1 MTNIFDLMKKF
12 FFKFLFSFL
21 LISSFST
28 SSYATH
34 IIGGD
39 FKVTMT
45 NNGTSSSVYDIQLRL
60 YRDDVNGAVNMPA
73 SVTIGIYQIGTNNL
87 QTIKTL
93 YLDNGSGSL
102 VPLGDP
108 CYTPNPSI
116 VRIEE
121 GVYNGLGSV
130 SLPNFSMGY
139 YLHYETCCR
148 NGLIDNLATP
158 TSDGISIF
166 AIIPDP
172 SLGQNST
179 PDFGDYPNDA
189 YFCVNNIKYFTW
201 PVTDPDGDSLVFSL
215 VAPLNDGTNTN
226 NGNSAPGSGAYP
238 FYPSCNFA
246 PGFNQF
252 NVIGGTP
259 QMSINPVTGEMAASP
274 AILGYF
280 QFSVR
285 VEEYRNGVKIGEVR
299 RDAQY
304 ASLPCVLAN
313 PPVIT
318 VNDDIGSPLSD
329 TFSVDVY
336 VNDSICFDLE
346 VGVNDPSDSV
356 FLKLTSSNFD
366 LLNSFI
372 PASNYISGSTNLAYY
387 DWDNN
392 IGDTV
397 FFNQYSPNSAGYIG
411 NTGVL
416 YMRYCWEAPCEGID
430 STFNVTMDSYSI
442 DCSGFNPVQKELSIY
457 VQKIPAPTFLDIPST
472 INVTLDDTICIDLF
486 AQDTLNA
493 DDTLAIEPYSA
504 NFSFDS
510 TFVPP
515 QFNNSTGQY
524 YYDDFNDSI
533 GNTISMMG
541 YSHVGNVS
549 SAIQNVA
556 LRFCWVTDCNY
567 VYQKEFDLNYRAFST
582 VCGSDTVTATSNV
595 TVDPPTGDVKEIPN
609 IFTPNGD
616 GNNDVYKL
624 AGTNDPCYDVMQI
637 NIYNRWGQLVFK
649 SFDPNFQ
656 WDGNSESGKECK
668 PGAYLVIMNGT
679 FGSTYDADGNRT
691 SNPVRDEFWV
701 HLLK

>member
-1 MTNIFDLMKKF
+1 MFELMKNHLL
-12 FFKFLFSFL
+12 KFLFSFL
-21 LISSFST
+21 IILNFST
-28 SSYATH
+28 CIYGTH

-45 NNGTSSSVYDIQLRL
+45 NNGASSSVYDIQLRL
-60 YRDDVNGAVNMPA
+60 YRDDVNGIVNMPA
-73 SVTIGIYQIGTNNL
+73 SVTIGIYQLGTNNL
-87 QTIKTL
+87 QTLKTL
-93 YLDNGSGSL
+93 YLNGGSASL

-108 CYTPNPSI
+108 CYTPNPSV

-121 GVYNGLGSV
+121 GVYSGLGSV

-148 NGLIDNLATP
+148 NGLVDNLDNP
-158 TSDGISIF
+158 TSDGISIL

-172 SLGQNST
+172 SIGQNST
-179 PDFGDYPNDA
+179 PDFGNYPNDA

-201 PVTDPDGDSLVFSL
+201 PVTDPDGDSLVYSL
-215 VAPLNDGTNTN
+215 VPSLNDGTNPN

-238 FYPSCNFA
+238 FYPYCNFA
-246 PGFNQF
+246 PGYNQF
-252 NVIGGTP
+252 NVIGGSP
-259 QMSINPVTGEMAASP
+259 QMSINPVTGEIAASP
-274 AILGYF
+274 SIIGYF

-313 PPVIT
+313 PPVISLNNN
-318 VNDDIGSPLSD
+318 VASSALD

-356 FLKLTSSNFD
+356 YFQLSSSNFD
-366 LLNSFI
+366 LLNSYV
-372 PASNYISGSTNLAYY
+372 PPSNYISGGTNLAYY

-392 IGDTV
+392 VGDTV
-397 FFNQYSPNSAGYIG
+397 FFNQFNLNSAGYVG
-411 NTGVL
+411 NTGSL

-486 AQDTLNA
+486 AQDTLNS
-493 DDTLAIEPYSA
+493 DDTLAIEPYSG

-510 TFVPP
+510 AFIPP
-515 QFNNSTGQY
+515 QYNNSTGQY

-533 GNTISMMG
+533 GNTISMLG

-582 VCGSDTVTATSNV
+582 VCGSDTIMASSKV
-595 TVDPPTGDVKEIPN
+595 TVDPPTGEVKDIPN

-616 GNNDVYKL
+616 GTNDIYKL
-624 AGTNDPCYDVMQI
+624 AGKNDPCFDVMQI

-649 SFDPNFQ
+649 SFDSNFQ
-656 WDGNSESGKECK
+656 WDGNTESGKVCR
-668 PGAYLVIMNGT
+668 PGSYLVIMDGT
-679 FGSTYDADGNRT
+679 FGSTYNSDGVRT
-691 SNPVRDEFWV
+691 SNLVRDEFWV
-701 HLLK
+701 HLLR

>member
-1 MTNIFDLMKKF
+1 MKKF
-12 FFKFLFSFL
+12 LLKFLLSFL
-21 LISSFST
+21 IIPIFST
-28 SSYATH
+28 SIYATH

-45 NNGTSSSVYDIQLRL
+45 NNGVSSSVYDIQLRL

-73 SVTIGIYQIGTNNL
+73 SVTIGIYQVGTNNL

-93 YLDNGSGSL
+93 YLDGGSGSI

-121 GVYNGLGSV
+121 GVYSGLGSV

-172 SLGQNST
+172 SIGQNST

-215 VAPLNDGTNTN
+215 VAPLNDGTNPN

-246 PGFNQF
+246 AGYNQF

-259 QMSINPVTGEMAASP
+259 QMSINPVTGEIAASP
-274 AILGYF
+274 AIIGYF

-313 PPVIT
+313 PPVISLN
-318 VNDDIGSPLSD
+318 NDVGSPASD

-356 FLKLTSSNFD
+356 FLQLTSSNFD
-366 LLNSFI
+366 LLGSYV
-372 PASNYISGSTNLAYY
+372 PPSNYISGGTNLAYY

-392 IGDTV
+392 VGDTV
-397 FFNQYSPNSAGYIG
+397 FFNQFNLNSAGYIG
-411 NTGVL
+411 NTGVIH
-416 YMRYCWEAPCEGID
+416 MRYCWEAPCEGID

-442 DCSGFNPVQKELSIY
+442 DCSGFNPVQKELSVY

-486 AQDTLNA
+486 AQDTLNS
-493 DDTLAIEPYSA
+493 DDTLAIEPYSG

-515 QFNNSTGQY
+515 QYNNSTGQHY
-524 YYDDFNDSI
+524 YEDFNDSI
-533 GNTISMMG
+533 GNTISMLG

-582 VCGSDTVTATSNV
+582 VCGSDTVMASSHV

-609 IFTPNGD
+609 IFSPNGD
-616 GNNDVYKL
+616 GTNDIYKL
-624 AGTNDPCYDVMQI
+624 AGKNDPCYDVMQI
-637 NIYNRWGQLVFK
+637 NIYNRWGQLVFN
-649 SFDPNFQ
+649 SIDPNFE
-656 WDGNSESGKECK
+656 WDGKTESGKLCK
-668 PGAYLVIMNGT
+668 PGAYLVIMDGT
-679 FGSTYDADGNRT
+679 FGSTYDTDGVRT
-691 SNPVRDEFWV
+691 SNPVRDEFWI
-701 HLLK
+701 HLVR

>member
-1 MTNIFDLMKKF
+1 MKKF

-28 SSYATH
+28 ISYATH

-533 GNTISMMG
+533 GNTISMIG

>member
-1 MTNIFDLMKKF
+1 MKKF

-372 PASNYISGSTNLAYY
+372 PASNYISGGTNLAYY

-533 GNTISMMG
+533 GNTISMIG

-595 TVDPPTGDVKEIPN
+595 TVDHPTGDVKEIPN

>member
-1 MTNIFDLMKKF
+1 MKKF

-372 PASNYISGSTNLAYY
+372 PASNYISGGTNLAYY

-533 GNTISMMG
+533 GNTISMIG

>member
-1 MTNIFDLMKKF
+1 MKKF

-93 YLDNGSGSL
+93 YLNNGSGSL

-533 GNTISMMG
+533 GNTISMIG

>member
-1 MTNIFDLMKKF
+1 MKKLLL
-12 FFKFLFSFL
+12 KFLFSFL
-21 LISSFST
+21 IILYFST
-28 SSYATH
+28 CIYGTH

-39 FKVTMT
+39 FKVTMI

-73 SVTIGIYQIGTNNL
+73 SVTIGIYQLGTNNL
-87 QTIKTL
+87 QTLKTL
-93 YLDNGSGSL
+93 YLNGGSASL

-116 VRIEE
+116 VRIEQ

-148 NGLIDNLATP
+148 NGLIDNLANP
-158 TSDGISIF
+158 TSDGISIL

-172 SLGQNST
+172 SIGQNST

-215 VAPLNDGTNTN
+215 VAPLNDGTNPN

-252 NVIGGTP
+252 NVIGGSP
-259 QMSINPVTGEMAASP
+259 QMTINPVTGEITASP
-274 AILGYF
+274 AIFGYF

-313 PPVIT
+313 PPVISLNNN
-318 VNDDIGSPLSD
+318 VASPALD
-329 TFSVDVY
+329 TFSIDVY

-356 FLKLTSSNFD
+356 YLQLTSSNFD
-366 LLNSFI
+366 LLGSYV
-372 PASNYISGSTNLAYY
+372 PPSNYISGGTNLAYY
-387 DWDNN
+387 DWDNTL
-392 IGDTV
+392 GDTV
-397 FFNQYSPNSAGYIG
+397 FFNQFNLNSAGYIG
-411 NTGVL
+411 NTGLL

-442 DCSGFNPVQKELSIY
+442 DCSGFNSVQKELSIY

-472 INVTLDDTICIDLF
+472 INVILDDTICIDLF
-486 AQDTLNA
+486 AQDTLNS
-493 DDTLAIEPYSA
+493 DDTLSIEPYSG

-515 QFNNSTGQY
+515 QYNNSTGQY
-524 YYDDFNDSI
+524 YYDNFNDSV
-533 GNTISMMG
+533 GNTISMLG

-582 VCGSDTVTATSNV
+582 VCGSDTVIASSNV
-595 TVDPPTGDVKEIPN
+595 IVDPPTGEVKDIPN

-616 GNNDVYKL
+616 GTNDIYKL
-624 AGTNDPCYDVMQI
+624 AGKNDPCYDVMQI

-649 SFDPNFQ
+649 SFDSDFE
-656 WDGNSESGKECK
+656 WDGNTESGKVCR
-668 PGAYLVIMNGT
+668 PGAYLVIMDGT
-679 FGSTYDADGNRT
+679 FGSTYNSDGVRT
-691 SNPVRDEFWV
+691 SNPVRDEFWI
-701 HLLK
+701 HLLR

>member
-1 MTNIFDLMKKF
+1 MKKF

-372 PASNYISGSTNLAYY
+372 PASNYISGGTNLAYY

>member
-1 MTNIFDLMKKF
+1 MKKF

-93 YLDNGSGSL
+93 YLNNGSGSL

>member
-1 MTNIFDLMKKF
+1 MLDLIKRF
-12 FFKFLFSFL
+12 FLKFLFFFPM
-21 LISSFST
+21 LISFST
-28 SSYATH
+28 SIYGTH

-45 NNGTSSSVYDIQLRL
+45 NNGVSSSVYDIQLRL
-60 YRDDVNGAVNMPA
+60 YRDDINGLVNMPA

-93 YLDNGSGSL
+93 YLNGGSASI

-108 CYTPNPSI
+108 CYTPNTSI
-116 VRIEE
+116 LSIEE
-121 GVYNGLGSV
+121 GVYSGSGSV

-148 NGLIDNLATP
+148 NGLIDNLAIP
-158 TSDGISIF
+158 TSDGVSIF

-172 SLGQNST
+172 SIGQNST

-215 VAPLNDGTNTN
+215 VAPLNDGTNPN

-238 FYPSCNFA
+238 FYPYCNFA

-252 NVIGGTP
+252 NMIGGSP
-259 QMSINPVTGEMAASP
+259 QMSVNSVTGEITASP
-274 AILGYF
+274 ATVGYF

-313 PPVIT
+313 PPVVT
-318 VNDDIGSPLSD
+318 LNNDIGSSVLD
-329 TFSVDVY
+329 TFNVDLY

-356 FLKLTSSNFD
+356 YLKLNSSNFD
-366 LLNSFI
+366 LLGSYI
-372 PASNYISGSTNLAYY
+372 SPSNYTSGGTNLAYY
-387 DWDNN
+387 DWNN
-392 IGDTV
+392 TVGDTV
-397 FFNQYSPNSAGYIG
+397 FFNQFNLTSAGYIG
-411 NTGVL
+411 NTGDL
-416 YMRYCWEAPCEGID
+416 YIRYCWEAPCEGID
-430 STFNVTMDSYSI
+430 STFNVTMDTYSV
-442 DCSGFNPVQKELSIY
+442 DCSGFNPVQKELSIS
-457 VQKIPAPTFLDIPST
+457 VHKIPAPTFLDIPST

-486 AQDTLNA
+486 AQDTLNS
-493 DDTLAIEPYSA
+493 DYILSLEPYSG

-510 TFVPP
+510 TFVTP
-515 QFNNSTGQY
+515 QYNNSTGQY

-533 GNTISMMG
+533 GNTISMLG
-541 YSHVGNVS
+541 YSHVGNIS

-582 VCGSDTVTATSNV
+582 VCGSDTVMASSHV
-595 TVDPPTGDVKEIPN
+595 TVDPPTGDVKDIPN

-616 GNNDVYKL
+616 GINDIYKL
-624 AGTNDPCYDVMQI
+624 AGQNDPCYDVMQI

-649 SFDPNFQ
+649 SFDPIFE
-656 WDGNSESGKECK
+656 WDGNTESGKVCK

-679 FGSTYDADGNRT
+679 FGSTYDTDGVRT
-691 SNPVRDEFWV
+691 SNLVRDEFWI

>member
-1 MTNIFDLMKKF
+1 MKKLLL
-12 FFKFLFSFL
+12 KFLFSFL
-21 LISSFST
+21 IILYFST
-28 SSYATH
+28 CIYGTH

-39 FKVTMT
+39 FKVTMI

-73 SVTIGIYQIGTNNL
+73 SVTIGIYQLGTNNL
-87 QTIKTL
+87 QTLKTL
-93 YLDNGSGSL
+93 YLNGGSASL

-116 VRIEE
+116 VRIEQ

-148 NGLIDNLATP
+148 NGLIDNLANP
-158 TSDGISIF
+158 TSDGISIL

-172 SLGQNST
+172 SIGQNST

-215 VAPLNDGTNTN
+215 VAPLNDGTNLN

-252 NVIGGTP
+252 NVIGGSP
-259 QMSINPVTGEMAASP
+259 QMTINPVTGEITASP
-274 AILGYF
+274 AIFGYF

-313 PPVIT
+313 PPVISLNNN
-318 VNDDIGSPLSD
+318 VASPALD
-329 TFSVDVY
+329 TFSIDVY

-356 FLKLTSSNFD
+356 YLQLTSSNFD
-366 LLNSFI
+366 LLGSYV
-372 PASNYISGSTNLAYY
+372 PPSNYISGGTNLAYY
-387 DWDNN
+387 DWDNTL
-392 IGDTV
+392 GDTV
-397 FFNQYSPNSAGYIG
+397 FFNQFNLNSAGYIG
-411 NTGVL
+411 NTGLL

-442 DCSGFNPVQKELSIY
+442 DCSGFNSVQKELSIY

-472 INVTLDDTICIDLF
+472 INVILDDTICIDLF
-486 AQDTLNA
+486 AQDTLNS
-493 DDTLAIEPYSA
+493 DDTLSIEPYSG

-515 QFNNSTGQY
+515 QYNNSTGQY
-524 YYDDFNDSI
+524 YYDNFNDSV
-533 GNTISMMG
+533 GNTISMLG

-582 VCGSDTVTATSNV
+582 VCGSDTVIASSNV
-595 TVDPPTGDVKEIPN
+595 IVDPPTGEVKDIPN

-616 GNNDVYKL
+616 GTNDIYKL
-624 AGTNDPCYDVMQI
+624 AGKNDPCYDVMQI

-649 SFDPNFQ
+649 SFDSDFE
-656 WDGNSESGKECK
+656 WDGNTESGKVCR
-668 PGAYLVIMNGT
+668 PGAYLVIMDGT
-679 FGSTYDADGNRT
+679 FGSTYNSDGVRT
-691 SNPVRDEFWV
+691 SNPVRDEFWI
-701 HLLK
+701 HLLR

>member
-1 MTNIFDLMKKF
+1 MKKLLL
-12 FFKFLFSFL
+12 KFLFSFL
-21 LISSFST
+21 IILYFST
-28 SSYATH
+28 CIYGTH

-39 FKVTMT
+39 FKVTMI

-73 SVTIGIYQIGTNNL
+73 SVTIGIYQLGTNNL
-87 QTIKTL
+87 QTLKTL
-93 YLDNGSGSL
+93 YLNGGSASL

-116 VRIEE
+116 VRIEQ

-148 NGLIDNLATP
+148 NGLIDNLANP
-158 TSDGISIF
+158 TSDGISIL

-172 SLGQNST
+172 SIGQNST

-215 VAPLNDGTNTN
+215 VAPLNDGTNPN

-252 NVIGGTP
+252 NVIGGSP
-259 QMSINPVTGEMAASP
+259 QMTINPVTGEITASP
-274 AILGYF
+274 AIFGYF

-313 PPVIT
+313 PPVISLNNN
-318 VNDDIGSPLSD
+318 VASPALD
-329 TFSVDVY
+329 TFSIDVY

-356 FLKLTSSNFD
+356 YLQLTSSNFD
-366 LLNSFI
+366 LLGSYV
-372 PASNYISGSTNLAYY
+372 PPSNYISGGTNLAYY
-387 DWDNN
+387 DWDNTL
-392 IGDTV
+392 GDTV
-397 FFNQYSPNSAGYIG
+397 FFNQFNLNSAGYIG
-411 NTGVL
+411 NTGLL

-442 DCSGFNPVQKELSIY
+442 DCSGFNSVQKELSIY

-472 INVTLDDTICIDLF
+472 INVILDDTICIDLF
-486 AQDTLNA
+486 AQNTLNS
-493 DDTLAIEPYSA
+493 DDTLSIEPYSG

-515 QFNNSTGQY
+515 QYNNSTGQY
-524 YYDDFNDSI
+524 YYDNFNDSV
-533 GNTISMMG
+533 GNTISMLG

-582 VCGSDTVTATSNV
+582 VCGSDTVIASSNV
-595 TVDPPTGDVKEIPN
+595 IVDPPTGEVKDIPN

-616 GNNDVYKL
+616 GTNDIYKL
-624 AGTNDPCYDVMQI
+624 AGKNDPCYDVMQI

-649 SFDPNFQ
+649 SFDSDFE
-656 WDGNSESGKECK
+656 WDGNTESGKVCR
-668 PGAYLVIMNGT
+668 PGAYLVIMDGT
-679 FGSTYDADGNRT
+679 FGSTYNSDGVRT
-691 SNPVRDEFWV
+691 SNPVRDEFWI
-701 HLLK
+701 HLLR

>member
-1 MTNIFDLMKKF
+1 MKKF

-533 GNTISMMG
+533 GNTISMIG

>member
-1 MTNIFDLMKKF
+1 
-12 FFKFLFSFL
+12 
-21 LISSFST
+21 
-28 SSYATH
+28 
-34 IIGGD
+34 
-39 FKVTMT
+39 
-45 NNGTSSSVYDIQLRL
+45 
-60 YRDDVNGAVNMPA
+60 
-73 SVTIGIYQIGTNNL
+73 
-87 QTIKTL
+87 
-93 YLDNGSGSL
+93 
-102 VPLGDP
+102 
-108 CYTPNPSI
+108 
-116 VRIEE
+116 
-121 GVYNGLGSV
+121 
-130 SLPNFSMGY
+130 
-139 YLHYETCCR
+139 
-148 NGLIDNLATP
+148 
-158 TSDGISIF
+158 
-166 AIIPDP
+166 
-172 SLGQNST
+172 
-179 PDFGDYPNDA
+179 
-189 YFCVNNIKYFTW
+189 
-201 PVTDPDGDSLVFSL
+201 
-215 VAPLNDGTNTN
+215 
-226 NGNSAPGSGAYP
+226 
-238 FYPSCNFA
+238 
-246 PGFNQF
+246 
-252 NVIGGTP
+252 
-259 QMSINPVTGEMAASP
+259 MSINPVTGEMAASP

-372 PASNYISGSTNLAYY
+372 PASNYISGGTNLAYY

-541 YSHVGNVS
+541 YSHVGNIS

>member
-1 MTNIFDLMKKF
+1 MKKF

-372 PASNYISGSTNLAYY
+372 PASNYISGGTNLAYY

-533 GNTISMMG
+533 GNTISMIG

-649 SFDPNFQ
+649 SFDPNFH

>member
-1 MTNIFDLMKKF
+1 MKKLLL
-12 FFKFLFSFL
+12 KFLFSFL
-21 LISSFST
+21 IILNFSSCI
-28 SSYATH
+28 YGTH

-45 NNGTSSSVYDIQLRL
+45 NNGVSSSVYDIQLRL
-60 YRDDVNGAVNMPA
+60 YRDDINGLVNMPA
-73 SVTIGIYQIGTNNL
+73 SVTIGIYQVGTNNL
-87 QTIKTL
+87 QTLKTL
-93 YLDNGSGSL
+93 YLNGGSASL

-108 CYTPNPSI
+108 CYIPNPSI

-121 GVYNGLGSV
+121 GVYSGLGSV

-148 NGLIDNLATP
+148 NGLIDNLANP
-158 TSDGISIF
+158 TSDGISIL

-172 SLGQNST
+172 SIGQNST

-201 PVTDPDGDSLVFSL
+201 PVTDPDGDSLAFSL
-215 VAPLNDGTNTN
+215 VAPLNDGTNPN

-252 NVIGGTP
+252 NVIGGSP
-259 QMSINPVTGEMAASP
+259 QMTINPVTGEITASP
-274 AILGYF
+274 AIFGYF

-313 PPVIT
+313 PPVISLNNN
-318 VNDDIGSPLSD
+318 VASSALD

-356 FLKLTSSNFD
+356 YIQLSSSNFD
-366 LLNSFI
+366 LLNSYV
-372 PASNYISGSTNLAYY
+372 PPSNYISGLTNLAYY

-392 IGDTV
+392 VGDTV
-397 FFNQYSPNSAGYIG
+397 FFNQFNLNSAGYIG
-411 NTGVL
+411 NTGAL

-486 AQDTLNA
+486 AQDTLNS
-493 DDTLAIEPYSA
+493 DDTLAIEPYSG

-510 TFVPP
+510 AFVPP
-515 QFNNSTGQY
+515 QYNNSTGQY
-524 YYDDFNDSI
+524 YYNDFNDSI
-533 GNTISMMG
+533 GNTISMLG

-582 VCGSDTVTATSNV
+582 VCGSDTVMASSNV
-595 TVDPPTGDVKEIPN
+595 TVDPPKGEVKDIPN

-616 GNNDVYKL
+616 GTNDIYKL
-624 AGTNDPCYDVMQI
+624 AGKNDPCFDVMQI

-649 SFDPNFQ
+649 SFDSNFE
-656 WDGNSESGKECK
+656 WDGNTESGKVCR
-668 PGAYLVIMNGT
+668 PGAYLVIMDGT
-679 FGSTYDADGNRT
+679 FGSTYNSDGVRT
-691 SNPVRDEFWV
+691 SNPVRDEFWI
-701 HLLK
+701 HLLR

>member
-1 MTNIFDLMKKF
+1 MKKF

>member
-1 MTNIFDLMKKF
+1 MKKLLL
-12 FFKFLFSFL
+12 KFLFSFL
-21 LISSFST
+21 IILYFST
-28 SSYATH
+28 CIYGTH

-39 FKVTMT
+39 FKVTMI

-73 SVTIGIYQIGTNNL
+73 SVTIGIYQLGTNNL
-87 QTIKTL
+87 QTLKTL
-93 YLDNGSGSL
+93 YLNGGSASL

-116 VRIEE
+116 VRIEQ

-148 NGLIDNLATP
+148 NGLIDNLANP
-158 TSDGISIF
+158 TNDGISIL

-172 SLGQNST
+172 SIGQNST

-215 VAPLNDGTNTN
+215 VAPLNDGTNPN

-252 NVIGGTP
+252 NVIGGSP
-259 QMSINPVTGEMAASP
+259 QMTINPVTGEITASP
-274 AILGYF
+274 AIFGYF

-313 PPVIT
+313 PPFISLNNNVA
-318 VNDDIGSPLSD
+318 SPALD
-329 TFSVDVY
+329 TFSIDVY

-356 FLKLTSSNFD
+356 YLQLTSSNFD
-366 LLNSFI
+366 LLGSYV
-372 PASNYISGSTNLAYY
+372 PPSNYISGGTNLAYY
-387 DWDNN
+387 DWDNTL
-392 IGDTV
+392 GDTV
-397 FFNQYSPNSAGYIG
+397 FFNQFNLNSAGYIG
-411 NTGVL
+411 NTGLL

-430 STFNVTMDSYSI
+430 STFNITMDSYSI
-442 DCSGFNPVQKELSIY
+442 DCSGFNSVQKELSIY

-472 INVTLDDTICIDLF
+472 INVILDDTICIDLF
-486 AQDTLNA
+486 AQDTLNS
-493 DDTLAIEPYSA
+493 DDTLSIEPYSG

-515 QFNNSTGQY
+515 QYNNSTGQY
-524 YYDDFNDSI
+524 YYDNFNDSV
-533 GNTISMMG
+533 GNTISMLG

-582 VCGSDTVTATSNV
+582 VCGSDTVIASSNV
-595 TVDPPTGDVKEIPN
+595 IVDPPTGEVKDIPN

-616 GNNDVYKL
+616 GTNDIYKL
-624 AGTNDPCYDVMQI
+624 AGKNDPCYDVMQI

-649 SFDPNFQ
+649 SFDSDFE
-656 WDGNSESGKECK
+656 WDGNTESGKVCR
-668 PGAYLVIMNGT
+668 PGAYLVIMDGT
-679 FGSTYDADGNRT
+679 FGSTYNSDGVRT
-691 SNPVRDEFWV
+691 SNPVRDEFWI
-701 HLLK
+701 HLLR

>member
-1 MTNIFDLMKKF
+1 MKKF
-12 FFKFLFSFL
+12 FFKFLFSSL
-21 LISSFST
+21 LFINFSVDIH
-28 SSYATH
+28 ATH

-45 NNGTSSSVYDIQLRL
+45 NNGVSSSVYDIQLRL
-60 YRDDVNGAVNMPA
+60 YRDDVNGLVNMPA

-93 YLDNGSGSL
+93 YLDNGSASL

-108 CYTPNPSI
+108 CYTPNPAI

-172 SLGQNST
+172 SIGQNST

-201 PVTDPDGDSLVFSL
+201 PVSDPDGDSLVFSL
-215 VAPLNDGTNTN
+215 VAPLSDGTNPN
-226 NGNSAPGSGAYP
+226 NGNSAPGSGGYP
-238 FYPSCNFA
+238 FYPSCGFA

-252 NVIGGTP
+252 NVIGGSP
-259 QMSINPVTGEMAASP
+259 QMSINPVTGEIAASP

-313 PPVIT
+313 PPLIS
-318 VNDDIGSPLSD
+318 VNNDIGSALSD
-329 TFSVDVY
+329 TFSVDIY

-356 FLKLTSSNFD
+356 YLSLTSSNFD
-366 LLNSFI
+366 LLGSYI
-372 PASNYISGSTNLAYY
+372 PPSNYISGGTNLAYY

-392 IGDTV
+392 VGDTV
-397 FFNQYSPNSAGYIG
+397 FFNQFNLNPAGFIG
-411 NTGVL
+411 NLEAL

-457 VQKIPAPTFLDIPST
+457 VQKIPAPTFLDIPSS
-472 INVTLDDTICIDLF
+472 INITLDDTICIDLF
-486 AQDTLNA
+486 AEDTLNS
-493 DDTLAIEPYSA
+493 DDTLAIEPYSG

-515 QFNNSTGQY
+515 QYNNATGQY

-533 GNTISMMG
+533 GNTISMLG
-541 YSHVGNVS
+541 YSHVGNIS

-582 VCGSDTVTATSNV
+582 VCGSDTVMATSLV
-595 TVDPPTGDVKEIPN
+595 TVDPPTGDVKDIPN

-616 GNNDVYKL
+616 GTNDIYKL
-624 AGTNDPCYDVMQI
+624 AGKKDPCYDVMQI
-637 NIYNRWGQLVFK
+637 NIYNRWGQLVFR
-649 SFDPNFQ
+649 SSDPNFE
-656 WDGNSESGKECK
+656 WDGNTESGKVCK

-679 FGSTYDADGNRT
+679 FGSNYDADGVRT
-691 SNPVRDEFWV
+691 SNPVIDEFWI
-701 HLLK
+701 HLLR

>member
-1 MTNIFDLMKKF
+1 MKKF

-259 QMSINPVTGEMAASP
+259 QMSINPVTGEMSASP

-285 VEEYRNGVKIGEVR
+285 VEEFRNGVKIGEVR

-533 GNTISMMG
+533 GNTISMIG

-649 SFDPNFQ
+649 SFDPNFH

>member
-1 MTNIFDLMKKF
+1 MKKF

-372 PASNYISGSTNLAYY
+372 PASNYISGSTNLAYF

-533 GNTISMMG
+533 GNTISMIG

>member
-1 MTNIFDLMKKF
+1 MKKF

-533 GNTISMMG
+533 GNTISMIG

-701 HLLK
+701 HLFK

>member
-1 MTNIFDLMKKF
+1 MKKLLL
-12 FFKFLFSFL
+12 KFLFSFL
-21 LISSFST
+21 IILNFST
-28 SSYATH
+28 CIYGTH

-39 FKVTMT
+39 FKVTMI

-73 SVTIGIYQIGTNNL
+73 SVTIGIYQLGTNNL
-87 QTIKTL
+87 QTLKTL
-93 YLDNGSGSL
+93 YLNGGSASL

-116 VRIEE
+116 VRIEQ
-121 GVYNGLGSV
+121 GVYSGLGSV

-148 NGLIDNLATP
+148 NGLIDNLANP
-158 TSDGISIF
+158 TSDGISIL

-172 SLGQNST
+172 SIGQNST

-215 VAPLNDGTNTN
+215 VAPLNDGTNPN

-252 NVIGGTP
+252 NVIGGSP
-259 QMSINPVTGEMAASP
+259 QMTINSFTGEITASP
-274 AILGYF
+274 AMIGYF

-304 ASLPCVLAN
+304 ASLPCILAN
-313 PPVIT
+313 PPVISLNNN
-318 VNDDIGSPLSD
+318 VVSSALD
-329 TFSVDVY
+329 TFNVDVY

-356 FLKLTSSNFD
+356 YLQLTSSNFD
-366 LLNSFI
+366 LLNSYV
-372 PASNYISGSTNLAYY
+372 PPSNYTSGGTNLAYY

-392 IGDTV
+392 VGDTV
-397 FFNQYSPNSAGYIG
+397 FFNQFNLNSAGYIG

-486 AQDTLNA
+486 AQDTLNS
-493 DDTLAIEPYSA
+493 DDTLAIEPYSG

-515 QFNNSTGQY
+515 QYNNSTGQY

-533 GNTISMMG
+533 GNTISMLG

-582 VCGSDTVTATSNV
+582 VCGSDTIMASSNV
-595 TVDPPTGDVKEIPN
+595 TVDPPTGEVKDIPN

-616 GNNDVYKL
+616 GTNDIYKL
-624 AGTNDPCYDVMQI
+624 AGKNDPCYDVMQI

-649 SFDPNFQ
+649 SFDSNFQ
-656 WDGNSESGKECK
+656 WDGNTESGKVCR
-668 PGAYLVIMNGT
+668 PGAYLVVMDGT
-679 FGSTYDADGNRT
+679 FGSTYDSDGIRT
-691 SNPVRDEFWV
+691 SNPVRDEFWI
-701 HLLK
+701 HLLR

>member
-1 MTNIFDLMKKF
+1 MKKF

-259 QMSINPVTGEMAASP
+259 QMSINPVTGEMSASP

-285 VEEYRNGVKIGEVR
+285 VEEFRNGVKIGEVR

-533 GNTISMMG
+533 GNTISMIG